1 MAKAPSTTTT
11 GRNAPKPDDRPTREE
26 RTRREILDATHAL
39 VERHGFAKVTLEDI
53 AGALGK
59 KKSFLY
65 YYYPDKEAILS
76 AMVEKESAE
85 IDASIRTVLEHEASG
100 KDKIGRYLLQCHQEI
115 KKRLPLISHLRKE
128 IQAKEHG
135 SFAILLDQS
144 RKFLHKD
151 IPMLE
156 DLLREGV
163 RDESLRKLSGAE
175 IEAIANFTAMALHGI
190 EYNYVMGG
198 ADDRVDEY
206 LNVAIRTLER
216 GIAV

>member
-1 MAKAPSTTTT
+1 MSTTS
-11 GRNAPKPDDRPTREE
+11 RKRAPAADGLSREE
-26 RTRREILDATHAL
+26 RTRREIVAATHSL
-39 VERHGFAKVTLEDI
+39 VERYGFAKVTLEDI

-65 YYYPDKEAILS
+65 YYWPDKEAILA
-76 AMVEKESAE
+76 AMLEQESVE
-85 IDASIRTVLEHEASG
+85 IDAAIRVALESLSTG

-115 KKRLPLISHLRKE
+115 KKRLPMISHLRRE

-135 SFAILLDQS
+135 TFAMLLEQS

-156 DLLREGV
+156 ELLREGV
-163 RDESLRKLSGAE
+163 RDKSLRGLSVTE

-190 EYNYVMGG
+190 EYNYVMGA

-206 LNVAIRTLER
+206 LVVAIRILEK
-216 GIAV
+216 GIAA

>member
-1 MAKAPSTTTT
+1 M
-11 GRNAPKPDDRPTREE
+11 PKIARKRPAPDDGLTREE
-26 RTRREILDATHAL
+26 RTRREIVSATRDL
-39 VERHGFAKVTLEDI
+39 VERHGFVKVTLEDI

-65 YYYPDKEAILS
+65 YYWPDKEAILS
-76 AMVEKESAE
+76 AMVEQESVE
-85 IDASIRTVLEHEASG
+85 IDAAIRVVLEREPSG
-100 KDKIGRYLLQCHQEI
+100 KDKIGRYILQCHQEI

-135 SFAILLDQS
+135 SFAILLEQS

-156 DLLREGV
+156 ELLREGV
-163 RDESLRKLSGAE
+163 RDKSLRKLSGTE

-190 EYNYVMGG
+190 EYNYVMG
-198 ADDRVDEY
+198 AAADRVDEY
-206 LNVAIRTLER
+206 LVVAIRTLEQ
-216 GIAV
+216 GISA